1 MDYLELGESYS
12 TSNYVLVLK
21 DELTHYCE
29 LVAADSA
36 TSATAAAAVLDW
48 HKRFGL
54 PEMWES
60 DNGSHFKAALMQQLA
75 DRLKVVQK
83 FVPVYTP
90 WINGTVERV
99 NRDILHV
106 LRLMLMELNLD
117 TRKWPYLL
125 PLIQANLNDSAVAS
139 LEGHAPIE
147 LFTGLPAPSLL
158 DTVVVPVG
166 RVTRTLSVDMSAAA
180 SHLVQLRQHLAEV
193 HAKVIARKEQRRAY
207 ELAKAK
213 GQTCGAASCS
223 CAGLAPS
230 ESLRH
235 CSTRLSRP
243 TSSLVTSLRCM
254 AHGLSTTVTLT
265 SVLLPR
271 SASMS
276 CRRGSCLA
284 FASLW
289 TIVSS
294 PLLKSGNSWWRGA
307 ASRTWKTRGSR
318 LPPSAATSLLLS
330 HGKWSPWTLQSLPL
344 RFSEWTVNFNVNQVK
359 FTSRARD

>member
-12 TSNYVLVLK
+12 TSHYVLVLK

-36 TSATAAAAVLDW
+36 TSATAAAAVLEW

-125 PLIQANLNDSAVAS
+125 PLIQANLNHSAVAS

-166 RVTRTLSVDMSAAA
+166 RVTRTLSVDIN
-180 SHLVQLRQHLAEV
+180 LAEV

-213 GQTCGAASCS
+213 GQN
-223 CAGLAPS
+223 
-230 ESLRH
+230 
-235 CSTRLSRP
+235 
-243 TSSLVTSLRCM
+243 M
-254 AHGLSTTVTLT
+254 
-265 SVLLPR
+265 
-271 SASMS
+271 
-276 CRRGSCLA
+276 RGSK
-284 FASLW
+284 
-289 TIVSS
+289 
-294 PLLKSGNSWWRGA
+294 LLVRWVGPFRVTKALFHSFIA
-307 ASRTWKTRGSR
+307 AHLLTGDEFEVHGSR
-318 LPPSAATSLLLS
+318 LKHYGDSNLGATTEIREHVVSQGIVFGVRVIVDHRFEPTAQEWQLLVAWRGLEDMENS
-330 HGKWSPWTLQSLPL
+330 WEPFASICGDVPALVT
-344 RFSEWTVNFNVNQVK
+344 R
-359 FTSRARD
+359 